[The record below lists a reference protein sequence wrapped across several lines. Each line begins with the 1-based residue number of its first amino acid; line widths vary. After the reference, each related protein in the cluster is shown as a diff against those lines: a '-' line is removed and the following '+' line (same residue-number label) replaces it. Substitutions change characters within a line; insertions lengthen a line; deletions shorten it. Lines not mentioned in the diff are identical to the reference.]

1 MSYWENQIRELDDA
15 LKTVRGDNLIKLRE
29 DLNLY
34 AEIRRLFDRITDT
47 LRDMNALT
55 AELHEASGFE
65 ELIWRI
71 LAQVGR

>member
-65 ELIWRI
+65 ELIRWI